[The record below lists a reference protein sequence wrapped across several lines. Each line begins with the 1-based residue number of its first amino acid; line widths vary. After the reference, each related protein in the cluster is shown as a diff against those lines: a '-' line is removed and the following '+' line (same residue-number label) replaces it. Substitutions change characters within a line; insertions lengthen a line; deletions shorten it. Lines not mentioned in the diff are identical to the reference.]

1 MSAIKKSI
9 QILESANTA
18 LGALDV
24 VNDLATGITGHSG
37 LPASVLSAARSISAI
52 VSAVRNG
59 LDGSSADPQEVE
71 RLIQGLLG
79 GVQGNDQHADEMRR
93 AKFE

>member
-1 MSAIKKSI
+1 MSAIHKSI
-9 QILESANTA
+9 QILEAANTA

-37 LPASVLSAARSISAI
+37 LPAAVLSAARSISAI

-59 LDGSSADPQEVE
+59 LDGSSADPKEVE
-71 RLIQGLLG
+71 RLIQELRAGM
-79 GVQGNDQHADEMRR
+79 QSNDQHADELLRT
-93 AKFE
+93 KFE